1 MMKNRSQILCW
12 ALVGFVAAAVG
23 TGSATAESCG
33 TAADRADVV
42 RAVQTMFVAAAKDN
56 IALFHTVTSPDF
68 YAFDNGKQFH
78 GDELM
83 GLMQQ
88 LHAKGHVYVWKV
100 TGTQGLPGLPHGW
113 DYRDQCRFGRW
124 QTDALAGVRHS
135 EQERRQVARGILQQR
150 ASRGDPAFT
159 PAREVILVAPGTR
172 CVGSS
177 EGVPVNVLL
186 LQNREHW
193 RLRFRAE

>member
-12 ALVGFVAAAVG
+12 VLVGFVAAAVG

-56 IALFHTVTSPDF
+56 ITLFHTVTSPDF

-100 TGTQGLPGLPHGW
+100 TEPRVYLDCHMAGITEINVGSVDGKPT
-113 DYRDQCRFGRW
+113 RW
-124 QTDALAGVRHS
+124 LES
-135 EQERRQVARGILQQR
+135 GILKKSDGKWRVEFFNSAR
-150 ASRGDPAFT
+150 AAET
-159 PAREVILVAPGTR
+159 PLSPQ
-172 CVGSS
+172 
-177 EGVPVNVLL
+177 PVK
-186 LQNREHW
+186 
-193 RLRFRAE
+193 